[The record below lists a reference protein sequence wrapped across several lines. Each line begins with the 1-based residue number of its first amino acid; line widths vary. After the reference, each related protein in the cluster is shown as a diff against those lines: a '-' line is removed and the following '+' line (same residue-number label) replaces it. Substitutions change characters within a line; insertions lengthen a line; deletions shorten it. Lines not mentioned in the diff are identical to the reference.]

1 MIQLLFKLQEHPMAP
16 AVRLA
21 KEVGVSTPTAIS
33 WLDKMREDNVFRG
46 VKANLRV
53 HDLGLEIYDFLLEV
67 SSFEA
72 LERIERFCEIH
83 PYTLYRARVYGG
95 NHRGILIQF
104 RQPHTTFPHLQTAL
118 EIMKREG
125 LVTSIREL
133 PTLRSIYGSTH
144 STPLLKAWDPER
156 MVWVFDWQ
164 SWWQTEPDLGTRET
178 SSVTDNRK
186 DSQLLDLDYLDAQIL
201 QALTSDARR
210 KNIDIIRSIGL
221 DPQEG
226 SIQQKVSKKIKR
238 LKAAIESY
246 RVFINWTFF
255 DVYNTP
261 MIIARADSETT
272 DRLIAKLKDGEFPF
286 SSSIRKTTEG
296 FVWFARLPSAHFSEL
311 VSLVWRIA
319 DSYEL
324 LIMDYRHSQTYGLW
338 AETLDKEREGWK
350 TGREFCL
357 EKPLKE
363 IGLDL

>member
-1 MIQLLFKLQEHPMAP
+1 MSP

-33 WLDKMREDNVFRG
+33 WLDKMRDEEVFRG

-72 LERIERFCEIH
+72 LERIEKFCEVH

-95 NHRGILIQF
+95 DHRGILIQF
-104 RQPHTTFPHLQTAL
+104 RQPDTAFPHLQTAL
-118 EIMKREG
+118 QVMKREG
-125 LVTSIREL
+125 LVNGIREL

-144 STPLLKAWDPER
+144 TTPLLSAWDPDR
-156 MVWVFDWQ
+156 MVWLFDWQ
-164 SWWQTEPDLGTRET
+164 SWWETEPQRSARDIPSAAEDR
-178 SSVTDNRK
+178 
-186 DSQLLDLDYLDAQIL
+186 QPPQPLDLDYLDAQIL
-201 QALTSDARR
+201 QALTADARR
-210 KNIDIIRSIGL
+210 KNIDIIRSVGL
-221 DPQEG
+221 DPREG
-226 SIQQKVSKKIKR
+226 SIQQRVSKKIKR
-238 LKAAIESY
+238 LKAAVESY
-246 RVFINWTFF
+246 RVFINWTYF

-261 MIIARADSETT
+261 MIMARADSETT
-272 DRLIAKLKDGEFPF
+272 DRLIAKLKGGGFPF

-311 VSLVWRIA
+311 VTLVWRIA

-338 AETLDKEREGWK
+338 AETLDKESEEWK

-357 EKPLKE
+357 DIPLQE
-363 IGLDL
+363 IGLDI